1 MAASDF
7 DILVTKVM
15 SDDGFAARLAS
26 QPEPTLRSAGIEP
39 TGELLDALRGV
50 DMASI
55 KQLATAFQQDRAA
68 AG

>member
-1 MAASDF
+1 MADSDF
-7 DILVTKVM
+7 DILVTKVL
-15 SDDGFAARLAS
+15 SDDTFAARLAS
-26 QPEPTLRSAGIEP
+26 QPEPALRSAGIEP

-55 KQLATAFQQDRAA
+55 KQLATAFQEDRAA

>member
-1 MAASDF
+1 MADSDF
-7 DILVTKVM
+7 DILVTKVL
-15 SDDGFAARLAS
+15 SDDTFAARLAS

-55 KQLATAFQQDRAA
+55 KQLATAFQEDRAA

>member
-7 DILVTKVM
+7 DTLVTTVM
-15 SDDGFAARLAS
+15 ADDSFAARLAS
-26 QPEPTLRSAGIEP
+26 QPETTLRSAGIEP